1 MILSHNI
8 EMNENLLRVGC
19 GQELLNKSSCLS
31 TEGRGK
37 CSYSKT
43 ATKTP
48 TKTGYRGFS
57 LYAFAILFP
66 QLSF

>member
-1 MILSHNI
+1 
-8 EMNENLLRVGC
+8 MNENSFRISC

-31 TEGRGK
+31 TAGRGK
-37 CSYSKT
+37 YPYSKT
-43 ATKTP
+43 AAKTP